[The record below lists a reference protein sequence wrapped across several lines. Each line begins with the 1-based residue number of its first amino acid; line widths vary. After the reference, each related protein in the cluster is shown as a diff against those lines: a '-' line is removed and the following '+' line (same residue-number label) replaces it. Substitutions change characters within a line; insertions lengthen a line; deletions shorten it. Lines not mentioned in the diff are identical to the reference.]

1 VPGPG
6 DWDNVT
12 ELLAALAETTSAH
25 LAMFYESKKRKG
37 AARLEPLRVPRPH
50 RDGEETA
57 RPAASTED
65 MRAFF
70 GASVRY
76 TPKGHG

>member
-1 VPGPG
+1 
-6 DWDNVT
+6 
-12 ELLAALAETTSAH
+12 
-25 LAMFYESKKRKG
+25 MFYETKKRKG
-37 AARLEPLRVPRPH
+37 AARLEPLRVPRPN
-50 RDGEETA
+50 RPEEETA
-57 RPAASTED
+57 RAAASPED